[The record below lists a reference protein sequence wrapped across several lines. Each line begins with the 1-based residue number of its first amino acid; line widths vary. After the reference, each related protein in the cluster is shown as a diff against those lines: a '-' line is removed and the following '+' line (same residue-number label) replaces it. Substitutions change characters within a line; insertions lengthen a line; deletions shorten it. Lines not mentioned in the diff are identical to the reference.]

1 MPQHDRGRILAYDAR
16 SDALHLTDDPID
28 LTDAMAVPFPADRF
42 DAAVMALVLVFVPE
56 PARGIEETVRVVR
69 PGGSVAAYM
78 WDMLGG
84 GFPLDPILVEMHA
97 MGFTPPRPP
106 RLDASRR
113 EMLHDL
119 WTGAGIGAVETRE
132 ITVRRTFMGF
142 EDFWMTNLKSPSI
155 GATVAAMTSGDV
167 DALKSRVRARLPTDP
182 DGRIAYRAR
191 AHAIKGYLPK

>member
-56 PARGIEETVRVVR
+56 PARGIEEMVRVVR

-142 EDFWMTNLKSPSI
+142 DDFWMTNLKSPSI
-155 GATVAAMTSGDV
+155 RRHSRRDDVWRRRRAQEPGACAATH
-167 DALKSRVRARLPTDP
+167 RP
-182 DGRIAYRAR
+182 
-191 AHAIKGYLPK
+191 